1 MSAST
6 VKSAPIHLELPKGAW
21 LVVAMLFVVGAL
33 NYLDRIMIVT
43 MRSSILESIPM
54 TDARFGLLTSVF
66 LWVYGLFSPLAGFL
80 ADRFKRSRVIVGSLF
95 LWSFV
100 TWLTAHAT
108 TFEELLVTRALMG
121 ISEAC
126 YIPAALALIVD
137 YHKGSTRSLATGVH
151 MTGVMVGQS
160 LGFIGGWV
168 AEEYTWN
175 SVFNIFGIIG
185 IVYSLILVFLL
196 RDAPANRTAD
206 VYEKPV
212 AKVNFFEA
220 VKGLFCLRSFN
231 LILIFWG
238 LIGLVGWMIVGWLP
252 TYYKEQF
259 DLSQTVAGLYAT
271 GYLYPAS
278 IVGLLLGGFWA
289 DRWSRTNQKGRIL
302 VPLVGLAIA
311 APCVFAAS
319 YTNVLFLAILF
330 FMIYALTRMFADTNL
345 MPILCLVADSR
356 YRATG
361 YGILNLFSTVVGGI
375 GLFAAGILRDGQ
387 INLRIVYQVASL
399 ALVICVITLF
409 LLTKQRLNTEE
420 K

>member
-1 MSAST
+1 
-6 VKSAPIHLELPKGAW
+6 
-21 LVVAMLFVVGAL
+21 
-33 NYLDRIMIVT
+33 
-43 MRSSILESIPM
+43 
-54 TDARFGLLTSVF
+54 
-66 LWVYGLFSPLAGFL
+66 
-80 ADRFKRSRVIVGSLF
+80 
-95 LWSFV
+95 
-100 TWLTAHAT
+100 LTAHAT

-137 YHKGSTRSLATGVH
+137 YHRGPTRSLATGVH
-151 MTGVMVGQS
+151 MTGVVVGQS

-175 SVFNIFGIIG
+175 SVFNIFGIVG

-196 RDAPANRTAD
+196 RDAPVEHKSEAL
-206 VYEKPV
+206 EKPV
-212 AKVNFFEA
+212 EKVNFFFA
-220 VKGLFCLRSFN
+220 MNGLFRLKSFN
-231 LILIFWG
+231 LILILWS
-238 LIGLVGWMIVGWLP
+238 LIGFVGWMIVGWLP

-259 DLSQTVAGLYAT
+259 SLSQTLSGLYAT

-289 DRWSRTNQKGRIL
+289 DRWSKTNTKGRIF
-302 VPLVGLAIA
+302 VPLIGLAIA

-319 YTNVLFLAILF
+319 YTNALFLAILF
-330 FMIYALTRMFADTNL
+330 FMIYALTRMFVDTNL

-361 YGILNLFSTVVGGI
+361 YGVLNLFSTVVGGI
-375 GLFAAGILRDGQ
+375 GLYAAGVMRDGQ
-387 INLRIVYQVASL
+387 INLRSVYQVASL
-399 ALVICVITLF
+399 ALGICVIILY
-409 LLTKQRLNTEE
+409 LLTKQRLKTEE